1 MDLNITS
8 IEKSVEILEE
18 KLPEISN
25 ENILKQR
32 TTDILKMLI
41 KLSIDIGTI
50 KSDIITIKNDISYI
64 KNNMNIQIQP
74 PTIFEEVDKQI
85 DKEFII
91 EMLNS
96 ASILCDLKIIS
107 SIYLPEN
114 EPISIKY
121 DKNVF
126 LYWDG
131 DSWIKNEQYFLKK
144 IIKKISLK
152 YLSVNIFDNYEHD
165 ISKLINNQK
174 YIDKLNSRAYIL
186 QLKKKLINILE

>member
-1 MDLNITS
+1 MALNITS
-8 IEKSVEILEE
+8 IEKLVEIS
-18 KLPEISN
+18 PEISN

-50 KSDIITIKNDISYI
+50 KSDISTIKNDISYI